1 VLEVALTCGCNGTT
15 LLFSMLAHPSASRR
29 NSMQVVDVVWQGKLK
44 IRRVVQRKS
53 YSPSPAP
60 SDSAM
65 VFRYRIVLSISECP
79 SHCCTVRRSTPADRH
94 RVAMLNETCESR
106 SRLCRAS
113 HVSHML
119 SDSRENPAS
128 DCNQR
133 SGIPVEVLV
142 SLRFPRPSSFDGI
155 LRCLRPSLSTLR
167 SVL

>member
-1 VLEVALTCGCNGTT
+1 MGQLSCFQCSPTPVQVDAIPCKSLMLCGKANSKSAGWFSENLIHLLPHLLT
-15 LLFSMLAHPSASRR
+15 
-29 NSMQVVDVVWQGKLK
+29 
-44 IRRVVQRKS
+44 
-53 YSPSPAP
+53 
-60 SDSAM
+60 DSAM

-79 SHCCTVRRSTPADRH
+79 SHCCTVRRSTPAHRH